1 MNAEIEAA
9 LKRVSNGSATDT
21 DAQLLRAK
29 LDRTTDAL
37 KLFTIAFKSRPTK
50 IGSKWSFGYW
60 DGYDAGL
67 VLANGGKAE
76 HLKDTDFH
84 AVIQYSP
91 GDIKEAME
99 AADE

>member
-9 LKRVSNGSATDT
+9 LKRVSNGSATHD
-21 DAQLLRAK
+21 DAELLRAK

-37 KLFTIAFKSRPTK
+37 KLFTISFKSRPTM
-50 IGSKWSFGYW
+50 IGMKWSMGYW

-67 VLANGGKAE
+67 VLANGGIAD
-76 HLKDTDFH
+76 HLKNSEFH
-84 AVIQYSP
+84 AVIEYSP